1 MGVVSRVRA
10 RVRIAGLN
18 EIHDQWWGW
27 FLGLGLGREGACI
40 LVKCDISSSM
50 LEVVGEVWKGILLC
64 KLYRMVKDL
73 VGCGW

>member
-1 MGVVSRVRA
+1 MDGSILA
-10 RVRIAGLN
+10 L
-18 EIHDQWWGW
+18 WWSILRDGD
-27 FLGLGLGREGACI
+27 EGGI

-64 KLYRMVKDL
+64 KLYRIVMGL